1 MSKKFLTIAFV
12 ISAIAVS
19 QAQTL
24 IPKVGFVLS
33 STNAA
38 SSSEEFGWE
47 TDLSFGTGL
56 SFGISYTLPVGT
68 IGGGTFSVQPE
79 FTFIQK
85 GFKATV
91 SGEINIGEP
100 YYDFVMD
107 QHIKLNYLEV
117 PVLAKIEFGTPT
129 AKFSFIA
136 GPSFG
141 YALGGKTKGTLTL
154 DDGYEIHKEKANGK
168 IKFGDQPEE
177 EYFSNDIYFDNRLD
191 IGLQVGAGVTL
202 YNKVVMEVRY
212 GLGFT
217 DLSDDDDSANR
228 AIQFTVGVPLTLK

>member
-12 ISAIAVS
+12 IGTILVS
-19 QAQTL
+19 QAQTI
-24 IPKVGFVLS
+24 IPKAGFVLS

-38 SSSEEFGWE
+38 FSSDEYGWD
-47 TDLSFGTGL
+47 TDFSSGTGFSFGVGY
-56 SFGISYTLPVGT
+56 SIPVGL
-68 IGGGTFSVQPE
+68 IGSGAFSVQPE

-85 GFKATV
+85 GFKTAL

-100 YYDFVMD
+100 YYDFILS

-154 DDGYEIHKEKANGK
+154 DDGYETYKEKANGK
-168 IKFGDQPEE
+168 IKFGDQPDD
-177 EYFSNDIYFDNRLD
+177 EYFTNDIYIDNRTD

-202 YNKVVMEVRY
+202 HNKVVFEVRY

-217 DLSDDDDSANR
+217 NLSDDDDSANR
-228 AIQFTVGVPLTLK
+228 AVQFTVGVPLTLK